1 MPLLDMA
8 NQWMNTILTLAAVIT
23 MVVTV
28 NKTIQKPNHTQDE
41 RLDELESWR
50 EKVDTRLE
58 EGNQHFNDIDEG
70 NKVTQK
76 SLLAI
81 MSHEING
88 NDIDKLK
95 TARDELENYLT
106 EK

>member
-1 MPLLDMA
+1 MPFLDA
-8 NQWMNTILTLAAVIT
+8 INSWMDTILTLAAVVT

-28 NKTIQKPNHTQDE
+28 NKTIQKPNRDQNE
-41 RLDELESWR
+41 RLDALETWR

-58 EGNQHFNDIDEG
+58 EGSQHFKDIDEG

-95 TARDELENYLT
+95 AARDELENYLT